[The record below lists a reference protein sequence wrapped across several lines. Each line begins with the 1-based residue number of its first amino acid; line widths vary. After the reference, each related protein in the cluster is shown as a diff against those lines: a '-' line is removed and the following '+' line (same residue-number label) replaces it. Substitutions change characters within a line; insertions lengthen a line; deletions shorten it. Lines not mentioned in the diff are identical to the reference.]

1 MPFFK
6 IRLEGIDIAAIYDF
20 GWEIVPQGH
29 GLVTNK
35 PFLKG
40 DFLLEYRGILSIAD
54 DQDDENADYVFHF
67 SHKSTEYRID
77 ASDSNSCLARWV
89 NDDHVHPNSIMK
101 KVAFDNK
108 SPHLCLFAL
117 VDLKEGVELTYD
129 YGVKNLPWRQ
139 PSLEKEK
146 NIPSCKIPKT
156 TECGRSGSILLPH
169 PSLSPLFS
177 LQKFVKTITTL
188 MEIFKKMTPLM

>member
-1 MPFFK
+1 MAKSQRRNRRISPYH
-6 IRLEGIDIAAIYDF
+6 IAERWCGLGEDQEGFEKKFINDDI
-20 GWEIVPQGH
+20 GH

-101 KVAFDNK
+101 KVAFDNN

-146 NIPSCKIPKT
+146 NIPS
-156 TECGRSGSILLPH
+156 S
-169 PSLSPLFS
+169 PSLE
-177 LQKFVKTITTL
+177 KEKTIPSSPSL
-188 MEIFKKMTPLM
+188 EKEKNIPSSVSIEILN